1 MKLDIAQLMPSRAMS
16 AGIEVKPATHGDVI
30 VIELKYGKN
39 RERVISGIKRVSK
52 PGRRIYA
59 RKDTLPKV
67 LGGLGTA
74 IISTSRGLITSAE
87 AQQAGPGWRGR
98 SASSGKGR
106 RMSRIGR
113 APIPLPAG
121 VEFIYDNA
129 VVTVKG
135 PKGELTQRVPRE
147 MTVRARGRR
156 DHGHAAH

>member
-1 MKLDIAQLMPSRAMS
+1 MTDPIADMLTRIRNASSAHHELVEIPASRMKLDIARLLAEQ
-16 AGIEVKPATHGDVI
+16 GYVGKYEVKPATHGDVI

-87 AQQAGPGWRGR
+87 AKRLGLGGE
-98 SASSGKGR
+98 
-106 RMSRIGR
+106 
-113 APIPLPAG
+113 
-121 VEFIYDNA
+121 VVCFIW
-129 VVTVKG
+129 
-135 PKGELTQRVPRE
+135 
-147 MTVRARGRR
+147 
-156 DHGHAAH
+156 